1 MKNLPQ
7 YSTPRTKR
15 ASASWLS
22 GPAPQERSP
31 SIAKRSEFDD
41 GTARTVPRAST
52 SPPTPH
58 PPYPLFSATVSP
70 LGRFPKLA
78 EEGEKLG
85 RVRDCSGEGLR
96 ACLERQPPPAPGP

>member
-58 PPYPLFSATVSP
+58 RRYQLFSATVSP
-70 LGRFPKLA
+70 LGRFLRM
-78 EEGEKLG
+78 EQEVGKLG
-85 RVRDCSGEGLR
+85 RFDDCSGEVIGACTEAHPHLGAGL
-96 ACLERQPPPAPGP
+96 